1 MPVSKI
7 LVPVDGSENSRRA
20 LAQAA
25 SMSGAGSSITLLY
38 VIEVPPT
45 VYVASQKL
53 LDEVKAK
60 FREESA
66 RVLDQY
72 RALAQKSKAAVD
84 TVALEGDAAQ
94 SIIDYAQKGRFD
106 MIVMG
111 SRGMGKL
118 KGMVLGSVSR
128 KVLHHAKCP
137 VLIVK

>member
-1 MPVSKI
+1 MSNKI

-20 LAQAA
+20 LVQAT
-25 SMSGAGSSITLLY
+25 SMSGEGSSITILY
-38 VIEVPPT
+38 VIEAPPT
-45 VYVASQKL
+45 VYIASQKL
-53 LDEVKAK
+53 LDEAKAK
-60 FREESA
+60 FKEESV
-66 RVLDQY
+66 RMLDQY
-72 RALAQKSKAAVD
+72 KALVQKSKAAID